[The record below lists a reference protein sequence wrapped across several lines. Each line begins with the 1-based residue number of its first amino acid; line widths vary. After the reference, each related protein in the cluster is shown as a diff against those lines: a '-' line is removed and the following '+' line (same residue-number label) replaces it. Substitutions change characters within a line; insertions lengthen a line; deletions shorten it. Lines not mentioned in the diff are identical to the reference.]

1 MFRTLTKFAALSFA
15 FGAGCASSPTT
26 DAKPAIVKE
35 MQPGGFVIELQVTL
49 TNPNTEPLPL
59 REVEYTVELPGISG
73 AVFRGVRSAEGTL
86 PAGGTHTLLLPAS
99 FATNSNVIGESYRIS
114 GSVGYLSPGQ
124 VAAVLYD
131 YRVVRP
137 SVSFTS
143 AGTVQTGDV
152 RSATGTGGKL
162 P

>member
-1 MFRTLTKFAALSFA
+1 MLTKFAAIAFA
-15 FGAGCASSPTT
+15 FGAGCASSPIT
-26 DAKPAIVKE
+26 DTKPAFIKAV
-35 MQPGGFVIELQVTL
+35 QPGGLVIELQVTL
-49 TNPNTEPLPL
+49 TNPNAEPLPL
-59 REVEYTVELPGISG
+59 REVEYKVELPGIAG

-99 FATNSNVIGESYRIS
+99 FATNSVVVGEAYRIS

-143 AGTVQTGDV
+143 AGTVQAGDV
-152 RSATGTGGKL
+152 RSTGVTGTQL